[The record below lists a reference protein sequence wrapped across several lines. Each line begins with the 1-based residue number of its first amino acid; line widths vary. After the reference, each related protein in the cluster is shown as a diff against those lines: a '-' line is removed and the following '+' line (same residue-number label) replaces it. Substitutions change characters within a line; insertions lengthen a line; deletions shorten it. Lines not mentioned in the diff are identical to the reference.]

1 MMIIIITILMNV
13 CGTAISTPRL
23 QRPEFAYFL
32 PPSPLCLFFPLRS
45 CRAAAQSFFFFTTRE
60 TASASM
66 HPILICRG
74 WGASG
79 ILWWLIETPD
89 ALNGSR
95 GASAME
101 SSAAYRSIAQ
111 RCAVA
116 AAAAAAAARGSSW
129 SSFRDDGD
137 DDDDTQSPP
146 PGSELR
152 IASGSQCA
160 APIGRHPAR
169 WPLLVSP
176 SPLRRR
182 RGRHASFC
190 FPCMTITS
198 SDHCCCCCVHR
209 SMAMVV
215 DKDPDVHCVR
225 RLQNCLSVF
234 SPARSR
240 PSGMHRWT
248 WLFSECDVSRLA

>member
-1 MMIIIITILMNV
+1 MCAVRPSPHPACNV
-13 CGTAISTPRL
+13 PSLRI
-23 QRPEFAYFL
+23 FFL
-32 PPSPLCLFFPLRS
+32 PLPFAFSSPCAPAALRPKV
-45 CRAAAQSFFFFTTRE
+45 FFFFTTRE

-146 PGSELR
+146 PDQSSALHPALNVQRRSADTRLVGLFWCR
-152 IASGSQCA
+152 
-160 APIGRHPAR
+160 RHPCGDGGGGMLAF
-169 WPLLVSP
+169 VS
-176 SPLRRR
+176 
-182 RGRHASFC
+182 
-190 FPCMTITS
+190 
-198 SDHCCCCCVHR
+198 
-209 SMAMVV
+209 
-215 DKDPDVHCVR
+215 
-225 RLQNCLSVF
+225 
-234 SPARSR
+234 
-240 PSGMHRWT
+240 
-248 WLFSECDVSRLA
+248 LA

>member
-1 MMIIIITILMNV
+1 MIIIIITILMNV

-146 PGSELR
+146 PDQSSALHPALNVQRRSADTRLVGLFWCR
-152 IASGSQCA
+152 
-160 APIGRHPAR
+160 RHPCGDGGGGMLAF
-169 WPLLVSP
+169 VS
-176 SPLRRR
+176 
-182 RGRHASFC
+182 
-190 FPCMTITS
+190 
-198 SDHCCCCCVHR
+198 
-209 SMAMVV
+209 
-215 DKDPDVHCVR
+215 
-225 RLQNCLSVF
+225 
-234 SPARSR
+234 
-240 PSGMHRWT
+240 
-248 WLFSECDVSRLA
+248 LA